1 MNTRTVSTTNDI
13 DPVAVEQLRLEMEGM
28 DMTDSVIETE
38 EREFSRPAGPPPE
51 DMQLPDVWVYK
62 GRAYDLSKWI
72 SKHPGGEFF
81 IGRTKNRDIT
91 SIIGSYHKNPERIER
106 MLERYALDR
115 EATPIDIHPKANA
128 PDFLFKEEFDSW
140 TDTPQYNFDDK
151 TDLLHQVKK
160 RIQEPALAARI
171 KKMDK
176 IFNVVVGMLVIA
188 YFGVQALRLAEP
200 NWMPLPAFVIAM
212 VLLRSSLAGFGHYAI
227 HRAQK
232 GMNKIYSNAFDAN
245 YVALAFVTADGHALL
260 HHPHTQSDVDVK
272 KNVFTMMMRIPR
284 LYRMPIHTIHKFGH
298 LLTGMTLRLVEVCR
312 LTRTAGIKDL
322 YGTWRGAL
330 PHFVGAFGMRFLL
343 VGEFLTFTLMG
354 DFWAWALQFVVSLW
368 LSTFLVVSSHDFEVD
383 TDDLPHGDT
392 GDWAVNQLEQAYDLK
407 VVGNR
412 YVDCFLSAG
421 LSSHRVHH
429 VLPFQRSGFANIAT
443 EDAVRE
449 ESAKF
454 GVEWLPA
461 KSFLTDRFPKLC
473 RTYLLSPSRDAEER
487 NWGFVR
493 EHLSPTAL
501 KTTAVYTVQGFTGI
515 GTV

>member
-1 MNTRTVSTTNDI
+1 
-13 DPVAVEQLRLEMEGM
+13 
-28 DMTDSVIETE
+28 MTDSLIEAE
-38 EREFSRPAGPPPE
+38 ERDFSRPAGPPPD

-62 GRAYDLSKWI
+62 GKAYDLSDWI

-91 SIIGSYHKNPERIER
+91 SIIGSYHKNPEKIAK
-106 MLERYALDR
+106 MIERYALDR
-115 EATPIDIHPKANA
+115 TALPEDIHPKANA
-128 PDFLFKEEFDSW
+128 PDFLFKEGFDSW
-140 TDTPQYNFDDK
+140 TDTPKYNFDDK
-151 TDLLHQVKK
+151 NDLLHRVKA
-160 RIQEPALAARI
+160 RLQDPVLTARI

-176 IFNVVVGMLVIA
+176 IFNVAVVTLVIT

-200 NWMPLPAFVIAM
+200 NWIPLPTFVIAM
-212 VLLRSSLAGFGHYAI
+212 VVLRSSLAGFGHYAI

-232 GMNKIYSNAFDAN
+232 GMNKIYANAFDVN

-260 HHPHTQSDVDVK
+260 HHPHTQSEVDIK
-272 KNVFTMMMRIPR
+272 KNVFTMMMRVPR

-298 LLTGMTLRLVEVCR
+298 LITGMTIRLLDVCR
-312 LTRTAGIKDL
+312 LARKMGIKDM

-330 PHFVGAFGMRFLL
+330 PHFIGAFGMRFLL
-343 VGEFLTFTLMG
+343 VGELLVFTLMG
-354 DFWAWALQFVVSLW
+354 EFWAWALQFVVSLW
-368 LSTFLVVSSHDFEVD
+368 ISTFLVVSSHDFEVD
-383 TDDLPHGDT
+383 TEDLPQVET
-392 GDWAVNQLEQAYDLK
+392 EDWAVHQLEQAYDLK

-429 VLPFQRSGFANIAT
+429 ILPFQRSGFANIAT
-443 EDAVRE
+443 EDVVRE

-473 RTYLLSPSRDAEER
+473 RTYLLSPSREAEER
-487 NWGFVR
+487 NWGFIR
-493 EHLSPTAL
+493 EHFSPRAL
-501 KTTAVYTVQGFTGI
+501 KTSAIYTIQGFTGV
-515 GTV
+515 GSV